1 MLDQIKRVVQ
11 VCTAVIVI
19 AVLTFGTAQALERDV
34 CGDDPGEIGLCPPY
48 DNESCQVDCQ
58 EIYGN
63 TGWCIGS
70 PSCCTC
76 EV

>member
-1 MLDQIKRVVQ
+1 MLDQVKRVGQ

-34 CGDDPGEIGLCPPY
+34 CGDEPGEIGLCPPY
-48 DNESCQVDCQ
+48 DDESCDNACGKLYQSN
-58 EIYGN
+58 GR
-63 TGWCIGS
+63 CIGN

-76 EV
+76 QV

>member
-34 CGDDPGEIGLCPPY
+34 CGDEPGEIGLCPPY
-48 DNESCQVDCQ
+48 DDESCNGTCDKLYQSS
-58 EIYGN
+58 GR
-63 TGWCIGS
+63 CIGN
-70 PSCCTC
+70 PSCCPC
-76 EV
+76 QV